1 VLKSSK
7 LDLFNGVS
15 VVTKLGKKISQKHET
30 TFLYQNC
37 MDVYLVYV
45 KLGCTYVLLM
55 LNIREVCTGGGGE
68 GKGYV

>member
-1 VLKSSK
+1 
-7 LDLFNGVS
+7 
-15 VVTKLGKKISQKHET
+15 
-30 TFLYQNC
+30 

-68 GKGYV
+68 GKGVTFSTPVGRAWRSLSTRSTW